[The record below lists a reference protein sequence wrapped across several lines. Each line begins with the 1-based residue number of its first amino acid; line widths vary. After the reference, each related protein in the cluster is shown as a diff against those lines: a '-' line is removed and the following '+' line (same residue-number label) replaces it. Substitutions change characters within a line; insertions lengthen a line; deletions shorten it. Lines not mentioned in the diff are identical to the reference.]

1 MKAKDGIV
9 PLGEFTIQI
18 TMFNGIRLRLGYRAL
33 RRYKDTVRRG
43 AMLRPLADVER
54 IGLLFAQGLERMGK
68 QVEVCAYVPKQEL
81 PGHLILRRG
90 LTVLQPSDLDWLYRP
105 KSERG
110 KAFCSLKLDYLLD
123 FTLLSE
129 LPLEWVLRFS
139 PAAIRIG
146 FTENPAHDV
155 TFAVRGQVDYKRQLK
170 LLEEYLQ

>member
-1 MKAKDGIV
+1 
-9 PLGEFTIQI
+9 
-18 TMFNGIRLRLGYRAL
+18 MFNGIRLRLGYRAL

-54 IGLLFAQGLERMGK
+54 IGLLVPSADSSTSEGLLLFAQGLERMGK
-68 QVEVCAYVPKQEL
+68 VVEVCAYVPKQDL

-105 KSERG
+105 KSEKG
-110 KAFCSLKLDYLLD
+110 KAFCSLKLDYLID

>member
-1 MKAKDGIV
+1 M
-9 PLGEFTIQI
+9 
-18 TMFNGIRLRLGYRAL
+18 GYRAL
-33 RRYKDTVRRG
+33 RRYKDTERRG

-54 IGLLFAQGLERMGK
+54 IGLLVPSAESSTSEGLLLFAQGLERMGK
-68 QVEVCAYVPKQEL
+68 QVEVCAYVPKQDL

-90 LTVLQPSDLDWLYRP
+90 LTVLQPSDLDWLYR
-105 KSERG
+105 
-110 KAFCSLKLDYLLD
+110 LKLDYLID